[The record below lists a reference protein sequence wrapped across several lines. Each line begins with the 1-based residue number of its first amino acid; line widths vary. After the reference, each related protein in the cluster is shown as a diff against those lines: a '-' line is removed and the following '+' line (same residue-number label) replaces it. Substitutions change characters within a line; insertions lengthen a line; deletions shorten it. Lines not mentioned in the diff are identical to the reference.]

1 MIEVFV
7 PRENVNDESVVILA
21 VHFASGA
28 EVKKGDVIVSIETS
42 KTNIDI
48 ESEHNGVINHELQVG
63 VEVDVGSLLF
73 TIGGERL
80 TPPNS
85 NPNNLVISDVSK
97 GSLTAKFSQAALKR
111 SQELGVQLNHF
122 TTGWITSAD
131 IEKSMGIT
139 KPVFMMPVAESV
151 ITKINGP
158 IGLKLPTTEM
168 SLSKRKQAEIK
179 NLQMGDHGA
188 TTSTIGI
195 EIHVPG
201 ERVVKPPYLFK
212 DSISDLI
219 IFEGARLLRQ
229 YPELN
234 ASYKNDKKWIAYQQI
249 NFGWSFDN
257 GKNLKVLAVK
267 NADKLPLSQLH
278 EEVERLLHLY
288 ESGENIP
295 NDLLLDSTVTF
306 SDLSRSDAS
315 YMRPLING
323 YQSLILGVV
332 KSSPNVFEIF
342 ASFDHRVSE
351 GLSVVNFLSELK
363 KRILSYYYLNNG
375 VANISCYAC
384 GKHMSEELE
393 LGYRGFVKITL
404 ASGEEG
410 NLCRNCFEGW

>member
-21 VHFASGA
+21 VHFASGT

-63 VEVDVGSLLF
+63 IEVDVGSLLF
-73 TIGGERL
+73 AIGGDQI
-80 TPPNS
+80 TPIKLSAN
-85 NPNNLVISDVSK
+85 NPVLNDV
-97 GSLTAKFSQAALKR
+97 GGVSLTAKFSQAALRR
-111 SQELGVQLNHF
+111 SQELGVQLNQF

-131 IEKSMGIT
+131 IEKSVGIT
-139 KPVFMMPVAESV
+139 KPILMMSAAEPV
-151 ITKINGP
+151 ITKNNGP
-158 IGLKLPTTEM
+158 VGLTLPATEM
-168 SLSKRKQAEIK
+168 PLSKRKQAEIK
-179 NLQMGDHGA
+179 NIQMGDQGA

-195 EIHVPG
+195 KIHVPG
-201 ERVVKPPYLFK
+201 ERVVQPPYLFK

-267 NADKLPLSQLH
+267 NADELSLSHLH
-278 EEVERLLHLY
+278 EEVERLLNLY
-288 ESGENIP
+288 ESGESIP

-315 YMRPLING
+315 YMLPLING

-351 GLSVVNFLSELK
+351 GLSVVN
-363 KRILSYYYLNNG
+363 G

-384 GKHMSEELE
+384 GKHMSEELK

-404 ASGEEG
+404 ANGQED